1 MLNGKL
7 GIEKAD
13 NGWILSWY
21 ETRRDVT
28 TTVECSREVYS
39 DAFECL
45 ARIAEIAGMQTGP
58 AAARAVCALAEA
70 HASDSAG
77 FNPAVDPDVAEMMPD
92 HAPSTA
98 YVGD

>member
-28 TTVECSREVYS
+28 TTVEGSREVFT
-39 DAFECL
+39 DAQECL
-45 ARIAEIAGMQTGP
+45 TRIAEIVGMQVGP
-58 AAARAVCALAEA
+58 AAARAVCGLAEA
-70 HASDSAG
+70 HAADSAG
-77 FNPAVDPDVAEMMPD
+77 FNAAVDPDVAELMPD
-92 HAPSTA
+92 HAPASA
-98 YVGD
+98 YTGD